1 MQRGERLAQG
11 ETLQPGE
18 FVPRSRGAAGGARVK
33 TGSPAL
39 KTEGPDVSE

>member
-18 FVPRSRGAAGGARVK
+18 YVPRSRGAAGGARVK
-33 TGSPAL
+33 TGRPTS
-39 KTEGPDVSE
+39 KTEAPEASE